1 MILLM
6 KSDAPSGERQ
16 SWQAQL
22 PTSLVKGLCGIIA
35 IIVAIK
41 AAGYTPDEPQVFLH
55 QEHFFRVLAFA
66 ALTIWTALA
75 IGHQRR
81 GAAAMITLSF
91 AVFVELFLI
100 PARDAGVPSIIAANL
115 GIVLAWSALQLY
127 CVSQDEAPQS

>member
-6 KSDAPSGERQ
+6 KSDAPSGDRT

-22 PTSLVKGLCGIIA
+22 PASLIKGLCGIMA

-41 AAGYTPDEPQVFLH
+41 AASYTPDDPQVFVH

-81 GAAAMITLSF
+81 GAAAMITLIF

-127 CVSQDEAPQS
+127 CASQDQATQS